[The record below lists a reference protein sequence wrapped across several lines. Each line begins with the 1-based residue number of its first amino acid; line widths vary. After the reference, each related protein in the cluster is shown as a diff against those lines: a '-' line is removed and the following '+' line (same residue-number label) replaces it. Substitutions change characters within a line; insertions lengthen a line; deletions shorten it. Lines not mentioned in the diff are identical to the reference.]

1 MKIVFRQG
9 ADSRARNRKTRPG
22 ALQGVAERA
31 APPAEEGS
39 RKPEIW
45 RSHEH

>member
-9 ADSRARNRKTRPG
+9 ADSRARDRKTRPG

-31 APPAEEGS
+31 PPAEEGS
-39 RKPEIW
+39 RKPENR
-45 RSHEH
+45 RSREH